1 MQYVQDYHPSVNCGV
16 HKNEG
21 SRTVVQVRWSFLQQG
36 HCCLNSD
43 GAIRCGD
50 QQAGCDRVIRDR
62 RGNSVCGFAKAGVG
76 NK

>member
-1 MQYVQDYHPSVNCGV
+1 MVLSAARPLLFELY
-16 HKNEG
+16 
-21 SRTVVQVRWSFLQQG
+21 
-36 HCCLNSD
+36 